1 MATFP
6 RAPLSLRDEQGQ
18 PAVTVTRAL
27 FALAGVLALVLGF
40 VGLDQY
46 LAGQG
51 VTDRDPLNLLYGTL
65 QLFVLGSDPLEGGTE
80 FPPALQVARFV
91 APIVTLYAFA
101 EAARVLLAAEMRRL
115 RARRS
120 RGHVVVCGDTSA
132 ARTLA
137 HRLHLSGERVVVVRS
152 QPIGPLELRR
162 RGLLGVNGDARDP
175 DVLRGAGVPRAALLY
190 ACAETSAANLEIAA
204 AAARMA
210 PPRNDIG
217 IYAQIHEPDW
227 ALTLQARRLGV
238 PHVPGQRLDFF
249 HLDQLAVHVLL
260 DQQPLPGRRDRV
272 PRILIAGNS
281 SLVQSLIVEIARHW
295 RLRRSTREQRVAV
308 DLVARDA
315 IRLRDRLVRRHEVV
329 LDGCRVNAYET
340 EVTALLDDPGRAGY
354 DRAFLCFDDDREGLE
369 LALREHRL
377 WGRVTGDIV
386 VVVDALA
393 SITEA
398 FSRGPREHPL
408 LDPIDGRV
416 RLFSAVA
423 AGCDPELIAEDLSVR
438 LGRLIHERF
447 VDGCLRRG
455 AELYSSPALRPWSE
469 LSEELRRS
477 NRLQAGD
484 FGVKLHMAGCAVVPA
499 DGGDDD
505 FSFTE
510 AEVEMLARREQERW
524 SAATR
529 GNGWVRGD
537 EHDPVRR
544 ASPDLV
550 SWEDLGPEGRAKC
563 RAAVLEIPQILMDA
577 GFRVVRLTD
586 TGGSRATNPAG
597 RPREPL

>member
-6 RAPLSLRDEQGQ
+6 RAPLSLRDDPGQ

-40 VGLDQY
+40 IGLDQY

-51 VTDRDPLNLLYGTL
+51 VADRDPLNLLYGTL

-120 RGHVVVCGDTSA
+120 RGHVVVCGDSSV

-137 HRLHLSGERVVVVRS
+137 HRLHLSGERVVVVRA

-210 PPRNDIG
+210 LPRNDIG

-260 DQQPLPGRRDRV
+260 DQQPLPSRPDRV
-272 PRILIAGNS
+272 PRILVTGDS

-295 RLRRSTREQRVAV
+295 RLRRSTPQQRVAV
-308 DLVARDA
+308 DLVSRDA
-315 IRLRDRLVRRHEVV
+315 IRLRDRLTRRHEVV

-377 WGRVTGDIV
+377 WGRVSGDIV

-393 SITEA
+393 SISEA
-398 FSRGPREHPL
+398 FSRHQRGHPL

-416 RLFSAVA
+416 KLFSAVA
-423 AGCDPELIAEDLSVR
+423 AGCDPELIADDLSER

-447 VDGCLRRG
+447 VDDCLRRG
-455 AELYSSPALRPWSE
+455 AELGSTPALRPWSE
-469 LSEELRRS
+469 LTGELRRS

-484 FGVKLHMAGCAVVPA
+484 FGTKLHLAGCAVVPA
-499 DGGDDD
+499 DGADDD

-524 SAATR
+524 SASAR

-537 EHDPVRR
+537 KHDPVRR
-544 ASPDLV
+544 ESPDLV
-550 SWEDLGPEGRAKC
+550 AWEDLGPEGRAKC
-563 RAAVLEIPQILMDA
+563 RAAVLEIPQILRDA

-586 TGGSRATNPAG
+586 TGGNRAMNPAG
-597 RPREPL
+597 RRREPL

>member
-6 RAPLSLRDEQGQ
+6 RTPLSLADDQGQ

-40 VGLDQY
+40 IGLDQY
-46 LAGQG
+46 LAAQG
-51 VTDRDPLNLLYGTL
+51 VADRDPLNLLYGTL

-101 EAARVLLAAEMRRL
+101 EAARVLLASEMRRL

-120 RGHVVVCGDTSA
+120 RRHVVVCGDSSV

-137 HRLHLSGERVVVVRS
+137 HRLHLSGHRVVVVRTR
-152 QPIGPLELRR
+152 PIGPLELRR

-175 DVLRGAGVPRAALLY
+175 DVLRGAGVPRAATLY

-210 PPRNDIG
+210 APRNDLAV
-217 IYAQIHEPDW
+217 YAQIHEADW

-238 PHVPGQRLDFF
+238 PHTPGQRLDFF

-260 DQQPLPGRRDRV
+260 DQRPLPNRPDRV
-272 PRILIAGNS
+272 PRLLVAGDS
-281 SLVQSLIVEIARHW
+281 SLVRALIVEIARHW
-295 RLRRSTREQRVAV
+295 RLRRSSPAQRVVV
-308 DLVARDA
+308 DLVAPDA
-315 IRLRDRLVRRHEVV
+315 IRVRDRFAERGGVV
-329 LDGCRVNAYET
+329 PDGCRVTAYET
-340 EVTALLDDPGRAGY
+340 DVSALLDDPGRAGY
-354 DRAFLCFDDDREGLE
+354 DRVFLCFADDRVGLE

-377 WGRVTGDIV
+377 WGRVSGDII

-398 FSRGPREHPL
+398 FSRDQRDQPL

-423 AGCDPELIAEDLSVR
+423 AGCDPALIAEDLSER

-447 VDGCLRRG
+447 VEASLLRGERLG
-455 AELYSSPALRPWSE
+455 SGPALCPWSE
-469 LSEELRRS
+469 LDEELRRS
-477 NRLQAGD
+477 NRQQAGD
-484 FGVKLHMAGCAVVPA
+484 FGVKLHMVGCAVVPA

-505 FSFTE
+505 FCFTE
-510 AEVEMLARREQERW
+510 AEVELLARREQQRW
-524 SAATR
+524 AEAAR
-529 GNGWVRGD
+529 GNGWVRGAARD
-537 EHDPVRR
+537 TARR
-544 ASPDLV
+544 RTPDLV
-550 SWEDLGPEGRAKC
+550 DWEELGPEGRAKC
-563 RAAVLEIPQILMDA
+563 RAAVLEIPQILADA

-586 TGGSRATNPAG
+586 TGVSRALNPA
-597 RPREPL
+597 

>member
-6 RAPLSLRDEQGQ
+6 RTPLSFGDDQGQ
-18 PAVTVTRAL
+18 PAVTVTRAV

-46 LAGQG
+46 LAQQG

-101 EAARVLLAAEMRRL
+101 EAARVLLASEMRRL

-120 RGHVVVCGDTSA
+120 RRHVVVCGDSSV

-137 HRLHLSGERVVVVRS
+137 HRLHLSGHRVVVVRT

-162 RGLLGVNGDARDP
+162 RGMLGVNGDARDA
-175 DVLRGAGVPRAALLY
+175 DVLRGAGVPHAAMLY

-210 PPRNDIG
+210 APPGDIAV
-217 IYAQIHEPDW
+217 YAQIHEADW

-238 PHVPGQRLDFF
+238 PHSPGQRLDFF

-260 DQQPLPGRRDRV
+260 DQQPLPNRPDRV
-272 PRILIAGNS
+272 PRLLVAGDS
-281 SLVQSLIVEIARHW
+281 SLVPALIVEIARHW
-295 RLRRSTREQRVAV
+295 RLRRSNPGQRVAV
-308 DLVARDA
+308 DLVAPEA
-315 IRLRDRLVRRHEVV
+315 IRVRDRFAQRGGAVP
-329 LDGCRVNAYET
+329 DGCRVTAYET
-340 EVTALLDDPGRAGY
+340 DVAALLDDPGRAGY
-354 DRAFLCFDDDREGLE
+354 DRAFLCYTDDRVGLE

-377 WGRVTGDIV
+377 WGRVAGDII

-393 SITEA
+393 AITEA
-398 FSRGPREHPL
+398 FSRDQREQPL

-416 RLFSAVA
+416 KLFSAVA
-423 AGCDPELIAEDLSVR
+423 AGCDPALIAEDLSER

-447 VDGCLRRG
+447 VEACLLRG
-455 AELYSSPALRPWSE
+455 ERLGSSPALCPWSE
-469 LSEELRRS
+469 LDEELRRS

-484 FGVKLHMAGCAVVPA
+484 FGLKLHMAGCAVVPA

-505 FSFTE
+505 FCFTE
-510 AEVEMLARREQERW
+510 AEVELLARREQQRW
-524 SAATR
+524 AEVAR
-529 GNGWVRGD
+529 GNGWVHGAERD
-537 EHDPVRR
+537 RARR
-544 ASPDLV
+544 ESPDLV
-550 SWEDLGPEGRAKC
+550 DWEELGPEGRAKC
-563 RAAVLEIPQILMDA
+563 RAAVLEIPQILADA

-586 TGGSRATNPAG
+586 NGVSRALNPA
-597 RPREPL
+597 